1 MDRRAFLHGL
11 LAGVATIVL
20 PGALSGIAARGPVAL
35 VAVTPLP
42 SAISRT
48 AYFWPEFQAIL
59 LTYTAGKGDRKG
71 WYQCF
76 IDPVFAGDRSVV
88 MFYDDDAV
96 EALTRLGAL

>member
-48 AYFWPEFQAIL
+48 ACFRPEFQAIL
-59 LTYTAGKGDRKG
+59 LTYTAGKGDRQG
-71 WYQCF
+71 WYQRL
-76 IDPVFAGDRSVV
+76 IAPEFAQDRSIVLL
-88 MFYDDDAV
+88 YDEDAV
-96 EALTRLGAL
+96 QALTRFGSL